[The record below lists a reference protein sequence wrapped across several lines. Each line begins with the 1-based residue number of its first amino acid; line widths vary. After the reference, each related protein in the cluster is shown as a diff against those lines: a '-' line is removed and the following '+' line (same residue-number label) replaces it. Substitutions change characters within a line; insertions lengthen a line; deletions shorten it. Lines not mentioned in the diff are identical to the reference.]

1 VPPGKVL
8 CLTTLQN
15 NDMGDIISLS
25 QATLRILD
33 ANLNRTAEGLRVLE
47 DIARLSLN
55 NSSISYQ
62 LKTIR
67 HKLVQTNPELQQE
80 LLWARNSNAD
90 VGRDTKVENE
100 QSKDLST
107 ILIANARRVQESLRV
122 LEELTKIVGIPSD
135 LSSENFKQARFN
147 LYSLEQEMLSH
158 LLRQDK
164 VKRLTGLYVIIDG
177 SSLKGRNHTEITRQA
192 IRGGT
197 GTIQLREKTL
207 PKPDLLRIAKEIR
220 QECSENNV
228 LFIVNDYLDVALDCH
243 ADGLHI
249 GQTDLPVAVAR
260 KLLRP
265 DQILGC
271 SANTVQQA
279 LAAESEGADHIGVGA
294 VFSTSSKDDIEVV
307 GLDRLHEIVKA
318 VSLPV
323 VAIGGINKDNIAQV
337 ISSGAIASA
346 VISAVVCAENPESAA
361 RELTTII
368 KEKK

>member
-1 VPPGKVL
+1 MPPEKVL
-8 CLTTLQN
+8 YRTTFRN

-25 QATLRILD
+25 QDTLRILD

-55 NSSISYQ
+55 NSSISFQ

-80 LLWARNSNAD
+80 LLWSRNSDDD

-100 QSKDLST
+100 QSKELST

-122 LEELTKIVGIPSD
+122 LEELAKIAGMPSEVN
-135 LSSENFKQARFN
+135 SENFKQARFN
-147 LYSLEQEMLSH
+147 LYSLEQQMLSQ

-164 VKRLTGLYVIIDG
+164 LKRLMGLYVIIDG
-177 SSLKGRNHTEITRQA
+177 QSLKGRSHIEVTGQV
-192 IRGGT
+192 IRGGA

-207 PKPDLLRIAKEIR
+207 PKPDLLRIAREIR
-220 QECSENNV
+220 YICGENNV

-271 SANTVQQA
+271 SANTIQQA
-279 LAAESEGADHIGVGA
+279 QKAKSEGADHIGVGA

-307 GLDRLHEIVKA
+307 GLDRLYEIVKA

-337 ISSGAIASA
+337 ISNGAIASA